1 MVANASNNAESFPL
15 DLDHGEAVGEA
26 MLSLGKCGKIVRV
39 TGAVTPVPDSAA
51 IRTLRAGRGVTCL
64 VPKSV
69 AIVGLGADGSFTA
82 DLLTRHGI
90 GCQHLVEGDH
100 LRPGNAVRHLV
111 TNRSLELLPKVDA
124 VASHL
129 QGPGYVVGTKITMHA
144 SHVTSVAEARDLL
157 NHDLVIDATAAGITS
172 TLLIEVAETMQR
184 PLVSVATQRSGGI
197 TRTDRWP
204 LEPDE
209 NPLEPLP
216 ERDETIDGSP
226 SGEV

>member
-1 MVANASNNAESFPL
+1 
-15 DLDHGEAVGEA
+15 
-26 MLSLGKCGKIVRV
+26 MLSLGKSGEIVRV

-69 AIVGLGADGSFTA
+69 AIVGLGAIGSFTT

-90 GCQHLVEGDH
+90 GWLHLVEGDH

-144 SHVTSVAEARDLL
+144 SYVTSVAEARDLIL

-209 NPLEPLP
+209 NHLEPLP
-216 ERDETIDGSP
+216 ERDDVDLLVEARVTP
-226 SGEV
+226 EA